1 MSGDGTDM
9 AARTGPVILA
19 GLLAAASVLFPA
31 GPAPAAGVVINEVG
45 YHMDPG
51 GDTGKEWIELFN
63 SDTVARDL
71 SGHDLYPGR
80 SPHYILPPGFVLPP
94 RCYVTV
100 HLRRSGENSAADL
113 FEDTAPTANM
123 PNTQG
128 SVALF
133 SGADRDTIIDFLQ
146 YGAAGQTYQATAAA
160 AGLWTA
166 GGFIDT
172 VPCGHSL
179 GLAVD
184 GADSNRP
191 ADWCGFARPTPGYSN
206 TPPPYDLAAA
216 GLATEPAAV
225 PALQP
230 FRLDVAVANRGAGT
244 ARRCTVTVF
253 RDADGDSLPDGG
265 QLVCRRTFD
274 SLPGG
279 DTVACH
285 LPGLPEGTHR
295 FAVAAACSADAYR
308 WNNCLTV
315 DLTAGSPLVVN
326 EVMYGPPAGRPE
338 WIELYNR
345 SAQAV
350 DLHGWAVADLA
361 GTAAVIDTAHT
372 VVPPQG
378 FAVVTQTVGLPLAPC
393 PVLRPP
399 TGLPSLNNDDEQ
411 VSLRDARG
419 AAVDQVRY
427 AGSWG
432 GGGGL
437 SLERINPFLAS
448 SEAGSWGGCVAPALS
463 TPGMVNSVFVER
475 PAAGAALDL
484 GPNPF
489 SPDGDGHEDN
499 LIVSLQLEW
508 PRAAVTVRIYDRLG
522 RLVRSLAQDRELPGT
537 ADLVWN
543 GRDERGE
550 ACPIGLYVVSL
561 EARDVNGGGAVR
573 KARTVAVARKL

>member
-1 MSGDGTDM
+1 MTE
-9 AARTGPVILA
+9 RTGPIIIA
-19 GLLAAASVLFPA
+19 GLLAAASMLLPA

-45 YHMDPG
+45 YYLDPG

-63 SDTVARDL
+63 PDSVARDL

-80 SPHYILPPGFVLPP
+80 SPHYVLPAGFVLPP
-94 RCYVTV
+94 RCFVLV
-100 HLRRSGENSAADL
+100 HLRAAGDNTAADL
-113 FEDTAPTANM
+113 FEGTAPTANM

-133 SGADRDTIIDFLQ
+133 SGADRDTILDFMQ

-160 AGLWTA
+160 AGIWTA
-166 GGFIDT
+166 GGFVGIA
-172 VPCGHSL
+172 PCGSSL
-179 GLAVD
+179 GLAAD
-184 GADSNRP
+184 GIDSNRP
-191 ADWCGFARPTPGYSN
+191 ADWCGFARPTPGYAN
-206 TPPPYDLAAA
+206 NPPPHDLAVA
-216 GLATEPAAV
+216 GLSTEPASV

-244 ARRCTVTVF
+244 ARRCSVTVF

-265 QLVCRRTFD
+265 QVACRRTFD
-274 SLPGG
+274 SLPGVAM
-279 DTVACH
+279 VACD
-285 LPGLPEGTHR
+285 LPGLAEGTHR
-295 FAVAAACSADAYR
+295 FAVAASCSADAYR
-308 WNNCLTV
+308 WNSHLTV
-315 DLTAGSPLVVN
+315 DLTSGSPLVVN

-345 SAQAV
+345 SDQAV
-350 DLHGWAVADLA
+350 DLHGWSVEDLA
-361 GTAAVIDTAHT
+361 GAAAVIDTGHT
-372 VVPPQG
+372 AVPPRG
-378 FAVVTQTVGLPLAPC
+378 FAVVTQTAGLPLAPC

-399 TGLPSLNNDDEQ
+399 DGLPSLNNEDEL
-411 VSLRDARG
+411 VRLRDARG

-437 SLERINPFLAS
+437 SLERINPFLQS
-448 SEAGSWGGCVAPALS
+448 SEGSSWGGCVAPALS

-499 LIVSLQLEW
+499 LIISLKIEW
-508 PRAAVTVRIYDRLG
+508 LRAAVTVRIYDRMG

-543 GRDERGE
+543 GRDERGA

-573 KARTVAVARKL
+573 KAGTVAVARKL